1 MAEKT
6 NPQKNISVQNFLFSQ
21 KNIFFALTKKGKM
34 IIRQNNIWW
43 WWRSL
48 LLNREEG

>member
-21 KNIFFALTKKGKM
+21 KNIFFAITKGK
-34 IIRQNNIWW
+34 N
-43 WWRSL
+43 
-48 LLNREEG
+48 EYKTE